1 MKVILPSALKQYAA
15 NRPEVELPGA
25 NVSEVLDALVAEYPE
40 LRKHIFS
47 DDGRVRKF
55 VNVYV
60 NEDDIRHL
68 PRREST
74 ALTSTDVITI
84 LPSIAGGL
92 VEKVYDEPKSL

>member
-1 MKVILPSALKQYAA
+1 MKVILPSALKQYAGGQA
-15 NRPEVELPGA
+15 EADLPGA
-25 NVSEVLDALVAEYPE
+25 NVAEVLAALVERFPD

-55 VNVYV
+55 VNIYV
-60 NEDDIRHL
+60 NENDIRHL

-84 LPSIAGGL
+84 LPSIAGGTG
-92 VEKVYDEPKSL
+92 VAGA